1 MSARLPAQVVAF
13 DDCST
18 DDSLS
23 KLAEWK
29 ARIDRLDGM
38 ACVVLSGAAQGQTR
52 ARGAG
57 FGRNRCVEASSGSVL
72 AMLDSDDAME
82 PRRLELQLELLLAEE
97 AKGGAVA
104 LPVSAW
110 GPGEAAAA
118 SATAPAPQPGAA
130 ANGASSS
137 SSSSSSAP
145 CAAASDDARAAS
157 PPLVLVGAQV
167 TRVPAGSTAKYT
179 AWINEMPAAELWLQ
193 QYREVTLVQPTWML
207 RRAAFLA
214 AGGYGV
220 EALPPSEAPSAA
232 AAEAAAAGAI
242 HRPFPTRACIDPG
255 LCLPGAVRAA
265 SLRVLCAGIAA
276 FNRFAAAHFDTRLK
290 EAAAP
295 AGAGRRARGRKQ
307 RKRGRPGPE
316 GEPESK
322 RAASGDEAGPAQA
335 PPPAAADAAAADAA
349 AADAGGVKLAAAVQ
363 AAADTAGASGGGSAP
378 GPTGTAG
385 DAAATPAAG
394 SVGANAGAG
403 AGTGTGAA
411 AALRKRSARVQFPE
425 DLLFVHCLWA
435 AGGRPARVD
444 EPLVRYRCTPGS
456 VSWNIP
462 RRALLAVK
470 AAAFEVRE
478 LGLPGPLGA
487 EGVGGGHGW
496 EQLTPESQAR
506 AVECAARAAAE
517 AAAPARPLAGG
528 FSVWSA
534 GRDGSQFMA
543 SLSPEA
549 LALVRCA
556 GDVDPKKIEARFVA
570 VTPGFQP
577 GAAVVKV
584 PVIPVA
590 EMEAPVVTCVVLTS
604 GSEFEKGL
612 GAWMR
617 ARGALRGADVIHM
630 A

>member
-1 MSARLPAQVVAF
+1 MEGTSVARDILVSVIIPVHNSSAYLDECLESVAAQTHRPVQVVAF

-97 AKGGAVA
+97 AKG
-104 LPVSAW
+104 
-110 GPGEAAAA
+110 
-118 SATAPAPQPGAA
+118 
-130 ANGASSS
+130 
-137 SSSSSSAP
+137 
-145 CAAASDDARAAS
+145 
-157 PPLVLVGAQV
+157 VLVGAQV

-193 QYREVTLVQPTWML
+193 QYREVTL
-207 RRAAFLA
+207 
-214 AGGYGV
+214 
-220 EALPPSEAPSAA
+220 
-232 AAEAAAAGAI
+232 
-242 HRPFPTRACIDPG
+242 
-255 LCLPGAVRAA
+255 
-265 SLRVLCAGIAA
+265 
-276 FNRFAAAHFDTRLK
+276 
-290 EAAAP
+290 
-295 AGAGRRARGRKQ
+295 
-307 RKRGRPGPE
+307 
-316 GEPESK
+316 
-322 RAASGDEAGPAQA
+322 
-335 PPPAAADAAAADAA
+335 
-349 AADAGGVKLAAAVQ
+349 
-363 AAADTAGASGGGSAP
+363 
-378 GPTGTAG
+378 
-385 DAAATPAAG
+385 
-394 SVGANAGAG
+394 
-403 AGTGTGAA
+403 
-411 AALRKRSARVQFPE
+411 FPE